1 VMKIIA
7 QSRSVVTH
15 EYALEY
21 VFEDSDERYEFPC
34 DKEGNVNIDAINSEA
49 YWNLMKCQSGEFLVC
64 EPWLITY
71 EVRHVAHAIGQCDCG
86 AEVIL
91 DSAINVCPSCGK
103 EYDISGTEL
112 YQYREA
118 V

>member
-1 VMKIIA
+1 MKIIA

-15 EYALEY
+15 EYTLEY

-34 DKEGNVNIDAINSEA
+34 DKRGNVNIDDLSSEA
-49 YWNLMKCQSGEFLVC
+49 YRNLMKCQSGEFLVC

-71 EVRHVAHAIGQCDCG
+71 EVRHTAHAIGQCDCG
-86 AEVIL
+86 SEVVL
-91 DSAINVCPSCGK
+91 DSAINVCPFCRK

-112 YQYREA
+112 QEFRQA
-118 V
+118 G